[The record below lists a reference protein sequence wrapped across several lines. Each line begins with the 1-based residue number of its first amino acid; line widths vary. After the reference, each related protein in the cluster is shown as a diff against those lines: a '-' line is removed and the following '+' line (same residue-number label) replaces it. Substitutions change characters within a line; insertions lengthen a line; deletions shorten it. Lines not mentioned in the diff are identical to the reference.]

1 MVMAQQNPNLA
12 RSRYNAAF
20 QSSIFEPPSEQL
32 QSTFVPAGKRRDQTT
47 AEIFGNYDEKDSS
60 KRMLTCLYL
69 LAARS
74 LFNLS
79 DNMSARQRKYHFL
92 CSEVLPAS
100 NYPLPVPEAGEE
112 RRASGYPEVQDEDED
127 PRIDTALVRQMQ
139 LSSNMFGR
147 AAEVKPEVVH
157 DPSNRLMP
165 NDFVWHSHP
174 EKPLSPR
181 MDSKTHSDR
190 AYEQKCSQVFEYQ
203 SPEVRKMHAAQKMQ
217 EKKEECIEEESV
229 LKRRANAFY
238 SDLFGRSAAYDNQ
251 EAMLSARRGKN
262 RTSHEEHLI
271 VHQDRA
277 RKGQD
282 ATPQVRRSEELH
294 QARIFG
300 EENGSWKSPSKLE
313 AVSHDNSE
321 KIKYSDGMSTRQL
334 QQGHL
339 KATLQSDDFYKN
351 ASNIKEWEVIEL
363 HVSGLPH
370 DADDAVETGGAGR
383 LQQIFEK
390 YGGRGPAIPQ
400 KLAAFLGPKHGDRS
414 RSKQSWGRVGHVEHP
429 QQAGSSSI
437 SPEVLADLLH
447 EVEGAIAT
455 PFGVGVWECQECSCK
470 PQQKDCQAA
479 LDPKASHQKDLLDL
493 ALLLSGLVSGRAEL
507 LRLEGI
513 SSNPQLQ
520 AELMAADALRIHL
533 GLLERL
539 QHPKQPQSALA
550 EHCRSW
556 RQVLEQAS
564 SEQLVGGAWRLVR
577 PGAKQ
582 ADPLSEEEVLSSLPT
597 ARRSNLVFQMPTR
610 LTSRPDITS
619 VKAAELDGCLPRPLN
634 GTPAIAF
641 SAALPPGPC
650 VAPDVVRRS
659 SVPVAF
665 APSTVGDLSNF
676 WLPDRKPAPGEAW
689 NFSPLLRS
697 RLAAH
702 RADPEE
708 TPLDS
713 SPEAEG
719 SDLQSSLP
727 TETPATA
734 SPQTPT
740 TPRTPQASEADVTC
754 SLGRLK
760 TRSLYAGARIERK
773 VAQDRPQADGT
784 ISPVRRAKSEKTP
797 TQARAWR

>member
-1 MVMAQQNPNLA
+1 MEAGG
-12 RSRYNAAF
+12 AAP
-20 QSSIFEPPSEQL
+20 PPSPRE
-32 QSTFVPAGKRRDQTT
+32 GK
-47 AEIFGNYDEKDSS
+47 A
-60 KRMLTCLYL
+60 
-69 LAARS
+69 
-74 LFNLS
+74 
-79 DNMSARQRKYHFL
+79 
-92 CSEVLPAS
+92 
-100 NYPLPVPEAGEE
+100 
-112 RRASGYPEVQDEDED
+112 
-127 PRIDTALVRQMQ
+127 
-139 LSSNMFGR
+139 
-147 AAEVKPEVVH
+147 
-157 DPSNRLMP
+157 
-165 NDFVWHSHP
+165 
-174 EKPLSPR
+174 
-181 MDSKTHSDR
+181 
-190 AYEQKCSQVFEYQ
+190 
-203 SPEVRKMHAAQKMQ
+203 
-217 EKKEECIEEESV
+217 
-229 LKRRANAFY
+229 
-238 SDLFGRSAAYDNQ
+238 
-251 EAMLSARRGKN
+251 
-262 RTSHEEHLI
+262 
-271 VHQDRA
+271 
-277 RKGQD
+277 
-282 ATPQVRRSEELH
+282 
-294 QARIFG
+294 
-300 EENGSWKSPSKLE
+300 
-313 AVSHDNSE
+313 
-321 KIKYSDGMSTRQL
+321 
-334 QQGHL
+334 
-339 KATLQSDDFYKN
+339 KAK
-351 ASNIKEWEVIEL
+351 
-363 HVSGLPH
+363 
-370 DADDAVETGGAGR
+370 AVETGGAGR

-455 PFGVGVWECQECSCK
+455 PFGVGVWECQDERGFVHVKYPWGVAVLAAKEVDDRRSAVLRRHLDSLESLFGLLVAGLGRSDDAESDSETAEEK
-470 PQQKDCQAA
+470 MPQGLGTLKRLLAWLEEAA

-619 VKAAELDGCLPRPLN
+619 VKVTAGPVIMGPARTTVVRRPSNCVINSPLTRAQRPPTLSPFSLPRPLN